1 MSSSCNW
8 QDVKG
13 LTLRFV
19 FVSDSLLVSEF
30 CWILRHDWSETET
43 SSSGYLEMRTWSY
56 RDTVRGY
63 STQIQE
69 NHTKHIQN
77 ASRSYESDRKTLE
90 IHWTRS
96 SENSMSRKRGS
107 KSKQLTSAKFGLN
120 DSEQSTSREWP
131 HGASM
136 NQQSTLFAVVH
147 DVLLILFFS
156 FLYFSFSSFFS
167 GIFVWVNL
175 LVDQSGQFY
184 YVTLSYV

>member
-131 HGASM
+131 HELASTI
-136 NQQSTLFAVVH
+136 NTLCSCPWCSF
-147 DVLLILFFS
+147 DSFLFFS
-156 FLYFSFSSFFS
+156 LFFFLIFLFRYFCVSQSFSWS
-167 GIFVWVNL
+167 I
-175 LVDQSGQFY
+175 
-184 YVTLSYV
+184 

>member
-131 HGASM
+131 HGASIN
-136 NQQSTLFAVVH
+136 NQHSLQLSMMFFW
-147 DVLLILFFS
+147 FFS
-156 FLYFSFSSFFS
+156 FLFFFFSFLIFLFRYFCVSQSFS
-167 GIFVWVNL
+167 WSI
-175 LVDQSGQFY
+175 
-184 YVTLSYV
+184 